1 MKITDDWLIANQTP
15 RGAWKAKQLL
25 AIGVAWPPAQGW
37 KQRVIGR
44 EIGIEQQRV
53 FESFAGSRPSV
64 TGPAQVR
71 SCGCAVPPWEDC
83 EHTADGGRA
92 QAALE
97 AAEAARQRVVA
108 IMARSYL

>member
-53 FESFAGSRPSV
+53 FESFAGSRPSFLANSA
-64 TGPAQVR
+64 PLPLHRR
-71 SCGCAVPPWEDC
+71 S
-83 EHTADGGRA
+83 
-92 QAALE
+92 LSF
-97 AAEAARQRVVA
+97 A
-108 IMARSYL
+108 ISACRRS